1 MVKGLVLITGA
12 SGLLGRQVLQVF
24 KENDWDVTGSLRHSF
39 IKGTT
44 DVLLSDM
51 AVHLKS

>member
-24 KENDWDVTGSLRHSF
+24 KENDWDVTGSF
-39 IKGTT
+39 IKETT
-44 DVLLSDM
+44 DVFSSDM
-51 AVHLKS
+51 TLHLKS